1 MNILDKINADK
12 AVEIR
17 ARYEEIPLDELKA
30 KAAVAPVRPHFVES
44 LRKAEIGVIAEVKR
58 QSPSAGIIRD
68 PFDPAAIARR
78 YEACGARAV
87 SCLMDH
93 KYFGGGAEDF
103 AIVRE
108 SISLPM
114 LYKEF
119 VIDPWQIYHAK
130 VMGASAVLLI
140 VASLE
145 KETLVE
151 YMQLVRELGMT
162 PLVEVHTREEME
174 VAVECGCECIGINN
188 RNLKTFIT
196 SIDTTLELKGMAP
209 EGVTLISESGIKCAA
224 DVERLKAAKIHGIL
238 VGEGLLRQDDPG
250 VALQNLVS

>member
-1 MNILDKINADK
+1 MNILDRIITDK
-12 AVEIR
+12 VVEIR
-17 ARYEEIPLDELKA
+17 ARYEEIPLEELKQR
-30 KAAVAPVRPHFVES
+30 AAATSAGPDFIES
-44 LRKAEIGVIAEVKR
+44 IRSVPIGVIAEVKR
-58 QSPSAGIIRD
+58 RSPSAGAIRD
-68 PFDPAAIARR
+68 PFDPVAIATR

-93 KYFGGGAEDF
+93 TYFGGGAADF
-103 AIVRE
+103 SIVRE
-108 SISLPM
+108 SISIPM

-140 VASLE
+140 VAALE

-151 YMQLVRELGMT
+151 YMALVRELGLT

-188 RNLKTFIT
+188 RNLKTFVT
-196 SIDTTLELKGMAP
+196 TIDTTLDLMGMAP

-224 DVERLKAAKIHGIL
+224 DVERLKAAHIHGIL
-238 VGEGLLRQDDPG
+238 VGEGLLREEDPG
-250 VALQNLVS
+250 LALQQLVS

>member
-1 MNILDKINADK
+1 MNILDKIIADK
-12 AVEIR
+12 FNEVR
-17 ARYEEIPLDELKA
+17 GRYAEIPLDELMA
-30 KAAVAPVRPHFVES
+30 QAAQAADRPNFIES
-44 LRKAEIGVIAEVKR
+44 LRAVPIGVIAEVKR
-58 QSPSAGIIRD
+58 QSPSAGLIRE
-68 PFDPAAIARR
+68 PFDPAAIAQR

-103 AIVRE
+103 SIVRNAI
-108 SISLPM
+108 SIPM

-140 VASLE
+140 VAALE
-145 KETLVE
+145 QRTLVE
-151 YMQLVRELGMT
+151 YMKLVRELGLT

-174 VAVECGCECIGINN
+174 VAVACGCECIGINN
-188 RNLKTFIT
+188 RNLKTFVT
-196 SIDTTLELKGMAP
+196 SIDTTLELMGMAP
-209 EGVTLISESGIKCAA
+209 EGVTLISESGIKSAA
-224 DVERLKAAKIHGIL
+224 DVHRLKAANIHGIL
-238 VGEGLLRQDDPG
+238 VGESLLREEDPG